1 MRMIRRAF
9 GRASDRAMLRPHVKN
24 TISSRSARYTARAGL
39 ILIVTVMLVGMAG
52 CPVRP
57 GPFPPIPN
65 PGPSLDLNIR
75 TWHDLDAIRDNLAG
89 HHRLMNSLNATT
101 PGYEEI
107 AGPTADG
114 GKGWNPLG
122 NWDPY
127 DHNLYLAFSGTFD
140 GRGHVIEDLFIDRPD
155 RSEVGLF
162 GYVAEVATIT
172 NVVMVN
178 VTVTGRSWV
187 GGIVGGNAGT
197 VSNSGS
203 SGTVTGGG
211 GGLIGNNTGIVTDSW
226 SSASVTGSSRVGGL
240 VGFNDGGNITRSH
253 SAGDVTG
260 NHIDAGGLVGANWGT
275 IRASYSNSTVTG
287 ARCVGGLVGEN
298 ARGGIVSD
306 SYATGSVTGNDRV
319 GGLSGANTA
328 TVENSYSTGSVTGD
342 SMIGGLVGEN
352 GWAVSNSFWNT
363 TTSGEVTSDGGTG
376 ITTAEMQ
383 TMATFTDRATEGLN
397 EPWDIIAVG
406 QGEVN
411 PIYTWNIVDGET
423 FPLLS
428 WQF

>member
-1 MRMIRRAF
+1 M
-9 GRASDRAMLRPHVKN
+9 K
-24 TISSRSARYTARAGL
+24 TISNSRSAMYTARAG
-39 ILIVTVMLVGMAG
+39 IVLIVAVMLVGMTG

-57 GPFPPIPN
+57 GPFPPIPD

-75 TWHDLDAIRDNLAG
+75 TWHDLDAIRHNLAG
-89 HHRLMNSLNATT
+89 HHRLMNSLNATS

-107 AGPTADG
+107 AGPTADD

-122 NWDPY
+122 AWDPY
-127 DHNLYLAFSGTFD
+127 DHNLYLAFTGTFD
-140 GRGHVIEDLFIDRPD
+140 GQGHVIADLFIGRPD

-162 GYVAEVATIT
+162 GYVAGSGIIT
-172 NVVMVN
+172 NVGTVN
-178 VTVTGRSWV
+178 ATVTGRSWV
-187 GGIVGGNAGT
+187 GGLVGGNAGT
-197 VSNSGS
+197 VSNSYSG
-203 SGTVTGGG
+203 GTVTGGG
-211 GGLIGNNTGIVTDSW
+211 GGLVGNNTGIVTDSY
-226 SSASVTGSSRVGGL
+226 STACVTGSSRVGGL
-240 VGFNDGGNITRSH
+240 VGFNDGGNVTRSH
-253 SAGDVTG
+253 STGDVTG
-260 NHIDAGGLVGANWGT
+260 DHIEAGGLVGTNRGS
-275 IRASYSNSTVTG
+275 IRASYSNSSVTG
-287 ARCVGGLVGEN
+287 SSRVGGLVGFN
-298 ARGGIVSD
+298 HRGIVRD

-319 GGLSGANTA
+319 GGLAGANSA
-328 TVENSYSTGSVTGD
+328 TVGNSHSTGSVTGN

-352 GWAVSNSFWNT
+352 IYTVSNSFWNT
-363 TTSGEVTSDGGTG
+363 ATSGQVNSDGGTG
-376 ITTAEMQ
+376 KTTAEMR